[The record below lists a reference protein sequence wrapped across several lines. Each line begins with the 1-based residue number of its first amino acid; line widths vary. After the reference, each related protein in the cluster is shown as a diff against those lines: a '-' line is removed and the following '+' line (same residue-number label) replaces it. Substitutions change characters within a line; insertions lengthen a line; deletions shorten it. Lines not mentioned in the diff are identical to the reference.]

1 MEGDV
6 YSLDKAVKSKKKR
19 GIPQD
24 VVEEAERI
32 EEQNYERAKGVRM
45 QLDESALKQKATTE
59 ELMRQGETLENAKK
73 AAIGI
78 NTNARRGSEL
88 TEDIDREGRVF
99 SCELPCVR
107 TIKRW
112 FRGNRG
118 NIDDIVDRNQDGGS
132 ESERMPE
139 RVEFEEDG
147 EEYIKGQNKT
157 DREMVGV
164 LNAVRQIRAEADK
177 QNKESARHKSIV
189 NDISMINERSEKVI
203 KDTDKELKKVE

>member
-1 MEGDV
+1 MGDV
-6 YSLDKAVKSKKKR
+6 YSLDKAIKSKKSR
-19 GIPQD
+19 GVSQD
-24 VVEEAERI
+24 VIEEAERI

-59 ELMRQGETLENAKK
+59 ELMRQGETLENARK

-78 NTNARRGSEL
+78 NANARRGSDI
-88 TEDIDREGRVF
+88 TEDIEREGRVF

-107 TIKRW
+107 AIKRW

-118 NIDDIVDRNQDGGS
+118 NIDDIVNKKQGEEVEEG
-132 ESERMPE
+132 EYVPQH
-139 RVEFEEDG
+139 VEFEEEG

-164 LNAVRQIRAEADK
+164 LNTVRQIRAEADK
-177 QNKESARHKSIV
+177 QNKEAVRHKSIV
-189 NDISMINERSEKVI
+189 NDISMINERSSKVI
-203 KDTDKELKKVE
+203 KETDQELKKVE